1 MDKKGSENINPR
13 EQPNN
18 HLHGV
23 KLIDMLEFLVAKY
36 GWEELE
42 KRTDIRIFGN
52 NPSIKSSVN
61 FLRRTPWAREKVEG
75 MFLYCMRKTKGR
87 K

>member
-1 MDKKGSENINPR
+1 MDKKDNKNIKPG
-13 EQPNN
+13 EQANN

-23 KLIDMLEFLVAKY
+23 KLVDMLEFLVAKY

-42 KRTDIRIFGN
+42 ARTSIRIFGR
-52 NPSIKSSVN
+52 NPSIKSSLS
-61 FLRRTPWAREKVEG
+61 FLRRTPWAREKIEG
-75 MFLYCMRKTKGR
+75 MFLYCMRKLKGR